1 MIGYLEGTLREK
13 SPTRVLL
20 DVQGVG
26 YEVQVPLSTFSLL
39 PDEGKTVA
47 LRVYTHVREEAIQL
61 YGFQTAQEK
70 TLFELLIR
78 TSGVGPKLAQAI
90 LSGLAPE
97 DLIAAVRQ
105 GDPAVLRA
113 APGVGLKTAQ
123 RIVIELRDRIQA
135 ALGEDRGDSARPK
148 HPSDGRDE
156 RAEQVISALL
166 NLGTPRARA
175 ERAAREALEEQGAE
189 GSLESV
195 IRAALQRLTR

>member
-61 YGFQTAQEK
+61 YGFQTAREK

-105 GDPAVLRA
+105 GDPALLRA

-135 ALGEDRGDSARPK
+135 ALGEDRSDSARPK
-148 HPSDGRDE
+148 RLSDGRDE

-175 ERAAREALEEQGAE
+175 ERAAQEALEAQGAE
-189 GSLESV
+189 GSLESL

>member
-61 YGFQTAQEK
+61 YGFQTAREK

-78 TSGVGPKLAQAI
+78 TSGVGLKLAQAI

-105 GDPAVLRA
+105 GDPAALRA

-135 ALGEDRGDSARPK
+135 ALGEERSGSVRPRR
-148 HPSDGRDE
+148 PGDGRDE
-156 RAEQVISALL
+156 RVEQVISALL

-175 ERAAREALEEQGAE
+175 EHAAQEAFEAQGAE
-189 GSLESV
+189 GSLESL